1 MNDLMT
7 VGRAAKKIGKT
18 RMTIYRWIKSG
29 RIISISLGGVVFV
42 PGSEIERL
50 KGEQ

>member
-1 MNDLMT
+1 MDELMT

-18 RMTIYRWIKSG
+18 RMTIYRWITAG
-29 RIISISLGGVVFV
+29 RIISIRLGGVVFI

-50 KGEQ
+50 KDGK